1 MFDETARDMATT
13 RRTVITAVTTPF
25 HRNGDLDLTSA
36 RTLYR
41 FAHQGTG
48 QLLVAGTTGE
58 FPALST
64 GERLLL
70 IETALEVAG
79 ARDVIAHVGASD
91 AFNAARLAAAAVS
104 AGTRRLAVLTPYY
117 LPATPAELHAYFG
130 RVREAAGDAQL
141 YAYLFPERS
150 GLDIAP
156 ELCAE
161 LATTYGLAG
170 VKLSGTASKQ
180 VREHL
185 AAAPDGFE
193 VYSGNDRELADVL
206 AAGGA
211 GVVSGCAAGIPEPFL
226 ALAEASG
233 DQRGAAQNRVDRVV
247 DALGP
252 SIGRIKC
259 AQQLRG
265 LPAGHSRMTVAD
277 PDAETEAI
285 IKALVAE
292 NER

>member
-1 MFDETARDMATT
+1 MFDETARDTATT

-25 HRNGDLDLTSA
+25 HRNGDLDPVSA

-41 FAHQGTG
+41 FAHRSTG

-64 GERLLL
+64 GEHLLL
-70 IETALEVAG
+70 IETALEIAG
-79 ARDVIAHVGASD
+79 DQDVIAHVGASD
-91 AFNAARLAAAAVS
+91 AFNAARLAAAAVR
-104 AGTRRLAVLTPYY
+104 AGARRLAALTPYY
-117 LPATPAELHAYFG
+117 LPANSAELYAYFG
-130 RVREAAGDAQL
+130 RVREAAGDAQI
-141 YAYLFPERS
+141 YAYLFPDRS
-150 GLDIAP
+150 GVDVTP

-170 VKLSGTASKQ
+170 VKLSGAASKQ
-180 VREHL
+180 VREHV
-185 AAAPDGFE
+185 AAAPEGFE
-193 VYSGNDRELADVL
+193 VYSGNDRELANVL

-211 GVVSGCAAGIPEPFL
+211 GVVSGCAAGIPEPFV
-226 ALAEASG
+226 ALADG
-233 DQRGAAQNRVDRVV
+233 DQRGTAQDRVDRVV

-259 AQQLRG
+259 AQRLRG

-285 IKALVAE
+285 IKALVAD